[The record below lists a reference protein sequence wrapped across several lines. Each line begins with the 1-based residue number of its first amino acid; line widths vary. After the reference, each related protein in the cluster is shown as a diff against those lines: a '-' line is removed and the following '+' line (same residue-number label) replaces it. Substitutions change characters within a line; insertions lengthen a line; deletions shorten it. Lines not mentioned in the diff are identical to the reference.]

1 MTSMSNETI
10 RDEIARLEARIEDLS
25 EAAARCRKLI
35 LLSKVLIAASGLL
48 LLAILVGLIAFDPM
62 PLIGAIAAILGGIVL
77 FGSNTSTLGQF
88 TAEMQAAEMQRA
100 ELIGGIDL
108 QLVPGRAT
116 LH

>member
-1 MTSMSNETI
+1 MTNLSNESI
-10 RDEIARLEARIEDLS
+10 RDEIARLETRIEDLS

-35 LLSKVLIAASGLL
+35 LLSKILIGAGGAL
-48 LLAILVGLIAFDPM
+48 LLAIIVRLIPFDPM

-77 FGSNTSTLGQF
+77 FGSNTSTLAQF

-100 ELIGGIDL
+100 ELIGRIDL
-108 QLVPGRAT
+108 QLVPSNAT